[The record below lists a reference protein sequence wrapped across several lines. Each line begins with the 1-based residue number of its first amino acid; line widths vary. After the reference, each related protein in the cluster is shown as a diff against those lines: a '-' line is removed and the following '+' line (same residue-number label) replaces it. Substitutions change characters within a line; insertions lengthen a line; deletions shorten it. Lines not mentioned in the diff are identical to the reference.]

1 MNMVRCGKF
10 VPEAFFSF
18 SIYFKIKITKTV
30 ITYYLTVTLLNNQDN
45 WLGDSPLSTLLSPL
59 STLHSPLS
67 TLHSLLSTLYSPLST
82 LHCIFPGQQ
91 VLDT

>member
-45 WLGDSPLSTLLSPL
+45 WLGDSPLSTQYSLASRCWTRDCPRRVLL
-59 STLHSPLS
+59 
-67 TLHSLLSTLYSPLST
+67 
-82 LHCIFPGQQ
+82 CC
-91 VLDT
+91 

>member
-18 SIYFKIKITKTV
+18 SIYFNIKITKTF

-45 WLGDSPLSTLLSPL
+45 WLGDSPLSTVYSLASRCWTRDCPGHVLL
-59 STLHSPLS
+59 
-67 TLHSLLSTLYSPLST
+67 
-82 LHCIFPGQQ
+82 CC
-91 VLDT
+91 